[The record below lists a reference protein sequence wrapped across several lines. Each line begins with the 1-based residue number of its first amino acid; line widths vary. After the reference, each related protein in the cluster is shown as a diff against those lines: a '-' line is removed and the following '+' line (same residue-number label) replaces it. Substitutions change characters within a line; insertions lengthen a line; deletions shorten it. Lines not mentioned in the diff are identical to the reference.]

1 MTNKATEALHIRM
14 DEECPQTAGMHEAME
29 NKIGRPMDLEERIHY
44 LTATPKTDEDIQLMR
59 TVEMHEIHHSR
70 PRMEDLIMDFTKKLA
85 LRTNCG
91 RAGVAASAWSKD
103 LTQCYSIGYNGQGK
117 GLPHSLCK
125 AEIVSRCGCAH
136 AEANAMAKLSVDDK
150 DKVFFI
156 TVYPCQPCATL
167 IINSGASKVYVGG
180 AHYRPVSGR
189 DFLERAGIE
198 VVELK

>member
-1 MTNKATEALHIRM
+1 MVLDMWMCEQTLDIKKQM
-14 DEECPQTAGMHEAME
+14 EE
-29 NKIGRPMDLEERIHY
+29 KIGRDLDKEERVHY
-44 LTATPKTDEDIQLMR
+44 LVREPINDEDIQLMR
-59 TVEMHEIHHSR
+59 TPEMHYMHHHK
-70 PRMEDLIMDFTKKLA
+70 PKMVDLIMDFTKKLA
-85 LRTNCG
+85 QRSNCG
-91 RAGVAASAWSKD
+91 RAGVAASAWSRD

-125 AEIVSRCGCAH
+125 AHIQSRCGCAH
-136 AEANAMAKLSVDDK
+136 AEANAMAKLAVDDK
-150 DKVFFI
+150 EKVFFI

-198 VVELK
+198 VVELQ